1 MILALFNRDHFDYL
15 SYYICLVEE
24 GLFLACMCL
33 LSISINIP
41 FFIEINAVFLR
52 VNFRSRRSQ
61 KPYSPNPVN
70 EDLQV

>member
-52 VNFRSRRSQ
+52 VNFRKKGMLIEMRQ
-61 KPYSPNPVN
+61 ETHTCK
-70 EDLQV
+70 E